1 MFNFIGLIIII
12 IIGLSVKSLRNKIN
26 KSDNSALKGLIKIGD
41 TLILIRFLL
50 FIPFLLILLILLI
63 LFTMSKSN

>member
-26 KSDNSALKGLIKIGD
+26 SSDNSTLKGLIKIGD
-41 TLILIRFLL
+41 TLTLIRFIL
-50 FIPFLLILLILLI
+50 FIPFLLILLI

>member
-50 FIPFLLILLILLI
+50 FIPFILILLI